1 MAREKQPPDAARID
15 ALYGLE
21 PVFEPGQGAPAQ
33 DWLEL
38 QCAFCGEPI
47 GTSVDLSAGSV
58 SYIEDCQ
65 VCCQPLL
72 IHLECDDA
80 GQLLRGWAER
90 GD

>member
-1 MAREKQPPDAARID
+1 MASVKQPLDGAQID

-21 PVFEPGQGAPAQ
+21 PVFEPGKGAPPQ

-38 QCAFCGEPI
+38 ECAFCGEPI

-72 IHLECDDA
+72 IKVECDDA
-80 GQLLRGWAER
+80 GHLVRGWAER